1 MHAGGR
7 GKVWACD
14 VGDTLQSRTHRK
26 KSPFEN
32 NQTKIP
38 QSKPDA
44 FLGLRRLGNNVN
56 FKTICA
62 LCAVL
67 ASTGAYSQQADI
79 ATCRSPAGKV
89 YRHFNGILEK
99 ADAGWSDDKISG
111 GVLTL
116 VRTSNGTLDMLFID
130 ARNKPISMTQDG
142 AKLVLLRSSDRSI
155 SVLAHYP
162 GATTEIY
169 SFFQEKDGR
178 NRYSVLTSRTGPQAA
193 LEKSSVMVGLCDPI
207 KFDQLPQ

>member
-1 MHAGGR
+1 MTPR
-7 GKVWACD
+7 SS
-14 VGDTLQSRTHRK
+14 SRAE
-26 KSPFEN
+26 KSPCLKTIKRKFAHQPCPPVN
-32 NQTKIP
+32 
-38 QSKPDA
+38 SC
-44 FLGLRRLGNNVN
+44 RLGNNVY
-56 FKTICA
+56 FKAICA
-62 LCAVL
+62 LSALL
-67 ASTGAYSQQADI
+67 ATTGANSQQAEI

-89 YRHFNGILEK
+89 FRHFSGILEK
-99 ADAGWSDDKISG
+99 ADAGWSDEKISD

-193 LEKSSVMVGLCDPI
+193 VEKSSVMVGLCDPI
-207 KFDQLPQ
+207 KFDLLTR

>member
-1 MHAGGR
+1 M
-7 GKVWACD
+7 KVWACGF
-14 VGDTLQSRTHRK
+14 GDTPQFLTRRK
-26 KSPFEN
+26 KPLFEN
-32 NQTKIP
+32 NQTKIRP
-38 QSKPDA
+38 STMPPVNSC
-44 FLGLRRLGNNVN
+44 RLGNNMY
-56 FKTICA
+56 FKAICA
-62 LCAVL
+62 LSALL
-67 ASTGAYSQQADI
+67 ATTGANSQQAEI

-89 YRHFNGILEK
+89 FRHFSGIVEK
-99 ADAGWSDDKISG
+99 ADAGWSDEKISE

-142 AKLVLLRSSDRSI
+142 AKLVLLRSSNRSI

-193 LEKSSVMVGLCDPI
+193 VEKSSVMVGLCDPI
-207 KFDQLPQ
+207 KFDLLPR